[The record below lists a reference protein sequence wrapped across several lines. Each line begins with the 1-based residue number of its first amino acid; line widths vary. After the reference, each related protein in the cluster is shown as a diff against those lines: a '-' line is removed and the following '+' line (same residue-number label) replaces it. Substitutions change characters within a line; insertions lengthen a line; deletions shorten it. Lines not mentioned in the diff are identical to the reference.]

1 MKHLLN
7 DLNNSE
13 KNRILEQYNNSLI
26 VKTKKFN
33 KLIGSKLGNVMPLL
47 EDRYISEQNRTLS
60 DTTEPFNYFLRQEIR
75 DGNIEYWPNV
85 TELEG
90 RKDSKGNKKQSKI
103 PSGDNKFIEG
113 KGLLYFL
120 RDYPK
125 NLLELNSA
133 KKAGNSEEIKK
144 DDYILG
150 DFDKFGLVSGELH
163 QSLGVEGI
171 FKEPSWDPDKSIT
184 LNLTPTTS
192 SPNDFDFGH

>member
-7 DLNNSE
+7 DISNQE
-13 KNRILEQYNNSLI
+13 KQRILEQYTSSLLI
-26 VKTKKFN
+26 NTKKFN
-33 KLIGSKLGNVMPLL
+33 KLIESELGDVRPLL
-47 EDRYISEQNRTLS
+47 EQNRMLS
-60 DTTEPFNYFLRQEIR
+60 DTTEPFNYFLQQEIR
-75 DGNIEYWPNV
+75 DGQIEYWPNV
-85 TELEG
+85 IELEG
-90 RKDSKGNKKQSKI
+90 RKDSQGNKKRSTI
-103 PSGDNKFIEG
+103 PKANNKFVPG

-133 KKAGNSEEIKK
+133 KKAGNSEEFKK

-150 DFDKFGLVSGELH
+150 DFDKFGLISGELH

-184 LNLTPTTS
+184 LTLTPTIS
-192 SPNDFDFGH
+192 SSSDDFDFGH